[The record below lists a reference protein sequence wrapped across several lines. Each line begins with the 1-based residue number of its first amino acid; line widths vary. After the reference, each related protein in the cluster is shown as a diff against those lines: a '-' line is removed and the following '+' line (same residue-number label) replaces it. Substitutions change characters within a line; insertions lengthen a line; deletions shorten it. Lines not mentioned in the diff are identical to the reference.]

1 MKDFEENK
9 IVENE
14 AKETNEIKEEN
25 APKEPDITKEDIMA
39 VYEKIDA
46 HYKNNTNE
54 NMGEIYQLDL
64 LGYKHIRKDF
74 HIDMVSPAELDKCVN
89 IFDTN
94 FSDLSELKA
103 FDISKFTDYREEESY
118 FQIVENQLIE
128 RGISDRIVVEKYTK
142 AAILFALH
150 NSRIYYYDKR
160 FGAKPGRLHNEINRI
175 PETQAYKEGLENYKR
190 EYNDVLPK
198 IIDDIKNADKKGVE
212 ALSFVQRFKDKP
224 FDSKSLTQEE
234 LDKAHVEFQKIF
246 GAYMEHEGLINKKVY
261 DSFHV
266 KTFDFKKPSE
276 DRSCIRKKVEKG
288 DKNFEISVE
297 KNPENVQK
305 VVEAYVLNSLIN
317 NDPPVVI
324 YNNTFDLTAGKVYVH
339 NKDVNNITING
350 KNGIMPNSDHTE
362 MVVKQ
367 EYERRIHV
375 DDNTSIY
382 DLKVCDPETFEDD
395 GLSLYKNLTKENVD
409 EAVKL
414 FDKMFPNLRKRT
426 GFFIGEFKISDI
438 SNPNKFVFVG
448 EFARNEKSKWR
459 GRPHELNEEL
469 GEDRVKEINKI
480 TSGAD
485 GENAMIK
492 INILRAIASPDR
504 KIGIQF
510 KQRVG
515 GIYPHN
521 FNFFA
526 EVNKGQPPQQWLEK
540 DRIIQEEKRR
550 KIIAKFQKKLDDAK
564 RYKESVI
571 NGFKRASDQFSFVEA
586 EKFTTFSPD
595 TRDVMLSYDDI
606 NKDELLRISAFFDK
620 LFVEVEIADEGEVGE
635 HGREP
640 RKSIVHDMK
649 IKLNPNAEYV
659 NLVEYVRNICSFDD
673 NIGPE
678 EEVQYAKVLA
688 LQALRNPKQ
697 QILYTPR
704 FENFKENGMF
714 QKELDELKQGE
725 VLVKPE
731 KAPEPVA
738 QAPQKEVKFN
748 KAEFDAKL
756 QERDKKRDKEKVFLE
771 DESQKQL
778 VEEVTKYNLLIQKID
793 RNAIV
798 SLPFNNN
805 EKNTRDLTQ
814 EELEALSPEELDVAT
829 KLFDDTMAPFVN
841 HFKELVGDEEDFMGN
856 KRADDPT
863 EAFEVFTENG
873 NVMSTAFWAA
883 QNIIN
888 GQNNQNMTD
897 AQKSKAIDALAMK
910 FRKVIILHTIARKT
924 EKTKVLL
931 KAIADQNNEML
942 LHYDLKIPNSLIDL
956 RAPYKIPAPKV
967 EKVKMEDIREVEEGL
982 EDVEDV
988 EDDEIADEAAK
999 NEENKI
1005 DDEEL
1010 DRAYREEFEQNKDAF
1025 KKEIEEKAA
1034 EFDKKRDERLAKEQD
1049 RKQRE
1054 EEERKE
1060 NEQKN
1065 DPEYWKIRQAA
1076 VQVKLN
1082 ENLGYI
1088 ENLERVIERSADKN
1102 IPPHMYTAL
1111 NGFRADRRKLQEEQK
1126 EIEKNIARLAA
1137 LKKEEPVKQD
1147 EQENEQE
1154 NFIPEDVREDIP
1166 DEINNVINNEIPVE
1180 INNNIQNEADA
1191 MKMLDPV
1198 NRIPMPPA
1206 QGPVEVPVINEPI
1219 LPEDQNRPE
1228 GYNNPGRQ
1236 RIKNFISAKNNYTKG
1251 VNGIKYYLNG
1261 IKNRL
1266 IATQDDQTKNFGSEE
1281 REGSRLYQR
1290 LTESINALL
1299 ENLNN
1304 ENTRPE
1310 VIKASM
1316 LNVYRAACSYFG
1328 THFGFFGLKGTER
1341 GDVRLKM
1348 SENLINKM
1356 PVVMNAYE
1364 DMRTRTC
1371 IISNE
1376 ENVAYGNANL
1386 KAVKEKAD
1394 EFAGWYPTI
1403 AAEATPGAIFTE
1415 QMDLSRAQLRMRNYI
1430 SKFTKT
1436 MANSYGATLPADH
1449 YLTIKPN
1456 ESIVDKAKY
1465 LMAKK
1470 FLDKVHRPG
1479 VTKAQAEAAV
1489 REFMPDTFKR
1499 EYEALAKNST
1509 FKKFMQTHANNGM
1522 SEWLKVEEKTQ
1533 QNRAAYREKFEEYRG
1548 YGATAQQEFNGRNA
1562 GLRDMEAFWNDTYKD
1577 VAEIITLRIL
1587 NNPNDRSFANN
1598 LATYGNVEE
1607 GKAVYDQMVDNVK
1620 NYLVRKNALRVKN
1633 NETVEGVVNRVAMS
1647 EDVMKAAAKNYK
1659 QALERAQ
1666 QNRAPHH

>member
-118 FQIVENQLIE
+118 FQIVENQLKE
-128 RGISDRIVVEKYTK
+128 RGISDRNVVEKYTK

-175 PETQAYKEGLENYKR
+175 PETQAYKDGLENYKR
-190 EYNDVLPK
+190 EYNDALPK

-224 FDSKSLTQEE
+224 FDSKSLTREE

-246 GAYMEHEGLINKKVY
+246 GAYMEHEGLINRRPY
-261 DSFHV
+261 ESFNV
-266 KTFDFKKPSE
+266 KTFNFNKPAE
-276 DRSCIRKKVEKG
+276 DRACIKKRVEKG
-288 DKNFEISVE
+288 DKDFQISVE
-297 KNPENVQK
+297 KTPENVQK

-324 YNNTFDLTAGKVYVH
+324 YNNTFDLTAGKIYVH
-339 NKDVNNITING
+339 NKDVNNIVING

-362 MVVKQ
+362 LVVKQ

-438 SNPNKFVFVG
+438 SNPNKFVYVG
-448 EFARNEKSKWR
+448 EFAKNEKSKWR
-459 GRPHELNEEL
+459 GRPRELNEEL
-469 GEDRVKEINKI
+469 GEDRVKEINKL

-521 FNFFA
+521 YNFFA

-606 NKDELLRISAFFDK
+606 NKDELLRISALFDK

-731 KAPEPVA
+731 KAPEPVV
-738 QAPQKEVKFN
+738 QAPQKEVQFN

-910 FRKVIILHTIARKT
+910 FRKVIILHTIARKS

-931 KAIADQNNEML
+931 KAIADQDNEML

-982 EDVEDV
+982 EDVED
-988 EDDEIADEAAK
+988 DEIADEAAK
-999 NEENKI
+999 NEDNNENEI

-1111 NGFRADRRKLQEEQK
+1111 NGFRADRKKLQEEQK
-1126 EIEKNIARLAA
+1126 EIENNIARLAA

-1228 GYNNPGRQ
+1228 GHNNPGRQ

-1251 VNGIKYYLNG
+1251 VDGIKYYLNG

-1299 ENLNN
+1299 ESLNN

-1316 LNVYRAACSYFG
+1316 MNVYRAACSYFG

-1436 MANSYGATLPADH
+1436 MANSYGATLPVDH

-1548 YGATAQQEFNGRNA
+1548 YGATAQQEFNERNT
-1562 GLRDMEAFWNDTYKD
+1562 GLRDMDAFWNDTYKD